1 MMNEAKIIEIYRR
14 EREYQRSCFGE
25 YTDIKSLNFASFLN
39 FIRIYLQKAEK
50 AYSGKWDQELPP
62 WLLSCKEMEE
72 GSAPIEA
79 YEELIKVFAL
89 AGAALETFTD
99 LYPYQWRIDPEEGQR
114 KWRD

>member
-1 MMNEAKIIEIYRR
+1 MMNKVKIAEIYRK

-25 YTDIKSLNFASFLN
+25 YANIKSLNFASFLN
-39 FIRIYLQKAEK
+39 FIRTYLKKAEES
-50 AYSGKWDQELPP
+50 YSGKWDQELPS
-62 WLLSCKEMEE
+62 WLLSCKEIEE

-79 YEELIKVFAL
+79 YEHLIKVFAL

-99 LYPYQWRIDPEEGQR
+99 LNPNEWRTDPEEGR